1 MKIPDTQI
9 PTLWDYSKEVLV
21 IRYMACIVYMPCT
34 LVYLHGNVC
43 SLHALHLHIY
53 TMYRLTMH

>member
-1 MKIPDTQI
+1 MKIPDIQI

-34 LVYLHGNVC
+34 LVYLYGN
-43 SLHALHLHIY
+43 AEA
-53 TMYRLTMH
+53 

>member
-1 MKIPDTQI
+1 MKILGIKI

-34 LVYLHGNVC
+34 LVYLYGNDI
-43 SLHALHLHIY
+43 LGTHE
-53 TMYRLTMH
+53 